1 MLSAFF
7 PWKGNRI
14 PTFGGA
20 PKAVSLTRLG
30 VTPLARLTKP
40 QYLLLGKFRFEK
52 QEPTVLL
59 KYKAKLG
66 RKQQSL
72 RVCEQWGCWPLSP
85 SKLSVKHKLAP
96 GVQSAETRGEFPF
109 HAQSQGRVSSSC
121 LGQQEGLWPFQTHWI
136 LTGAAS
142 STPLRQ
148 WTSSSFPPS
157 QGLVSNNLTPHP
169 RSALGG
175 VEPGL

>member
-14 PTFGGA
+14 PTFGGV

-30 VTPLARLTKP
+30 VTPLALLTKP

-66 RKQQSL
+66 RKQRSL

-85 SKLSVKHKLAP
+85 SKLSLKHKLAP
-96 GVQSAETRGEFPF
+96 GSAVCRDQGWISLLCPEPGAGLQLLPRAAGGPGDPFKPTEFWLVLHPQLHSGSEPHPAF
-109 HAQSQGRVSSSC
+109 
-121 LGQQEGLWPFQTHWI
+121 L
-136 LTGAAS
+136 
-142 STPLRQ
+142 PLRD
-148 WTSSSFPPS
+148 
-157 QGLVSNNLTPHP
+157 
-169 RSALGG
+169 
-175 VEPGL
+175 